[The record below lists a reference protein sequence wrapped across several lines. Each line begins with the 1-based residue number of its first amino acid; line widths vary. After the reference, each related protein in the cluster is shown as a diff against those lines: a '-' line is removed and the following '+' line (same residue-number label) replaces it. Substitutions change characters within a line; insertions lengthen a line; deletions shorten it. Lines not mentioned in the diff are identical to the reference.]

1 LTYITYVI
9 QCSCDVFVFRGDI
22 VEKAARYT
30 ILIVDDNE
38 NNLFSLKSLIEEYID
53 ARVIR
58 ADCGPKALQELS
70 KNDVDLIIL
79 DIQMEDMDGFEI
91 ASLIKRRKKT
101 MDIPIV
107 FLTASFTN
115 EEFKQR
121 GFAIGAVDYLT
132 KPIDEYQLMNRIN
145 VYLRIIEKERSL
157 NLELERKVK
166 EQTREL
172 RIAKEAAEAANEA
185 KSMFL
190 ANISHELRTPL
201 NIIMSINQMLRL
213 YLNNNNLDKKQVE
226 KKINMQV
233 QNCYRLLRLV
243 NNLIDITKMDSG
255 HFELIK
261 TKGNI
266 VQIVESITM
275 SVVEYIEDK
284 GIRLIF
290 DTDTEEAS
298 LFFDSDAIERIV
310 LNLLSNA
317 IKFTPSGGS
326 IFVNLKRLKDG
337 VEISIKDTGVGIDK
351 EKISIIFERFKQA
364 DELLTRRHEGSGIG
378 LSLVKSLVQMH
389 DGSIE
394 VYSEEEKGTEFV
406 VILPAGNEDES
417 VSHFINSVYDDKQRV
432 VEKINIE
439 FSDIYF

>member
-1 LTYITYVI
+1 MLYNIYGKF
-9 QCSCDVFVFRGDI
+9 FVFRGDVVGI
-22 VEKAARYT
+22 TTSYT

-38 NNLFSLKSLIEEYID
+38 NNLFSLKSLIEEYIN
-53 ARVIR
+53 ARVIK
-58 ADCGPKALQELS
+58 ADCGPRALQELS

-91 ASLIKRRKKT
+91 ASLIKQRKKT
-101 MDIPIV
+101 RDIPIV
-107 FLTASFTN
+107 FLTASYTN

-121 GFAIGAVDYLT
+121 GFEIGAVDYLT
-132 KPIDEYQLMNRIN
+132 KPIDEYQLINRIN

-157 NLELERKVK
+157 NIELEQKVR
-166 EQTREL
+166 EQTMEL

-201 NIIMSINQMLRL
+201 NIIMSINQMLKL
-213 YLNNNNLDKKQVE
+213 YLNNNELDKSQVE
-226 KKINMQV
+226 KKVNMQV

-243 NNLIDITKMDSG
+243 NNLIDITKIDSG
-255 HFELIK
+255 HFEIIK
-261 TKGNI
+261 RKGNI
-266 VQIVESITM
+266 VQIVECITM

-284 GIRLIF
+284 GINLIF
-290 DTDTEEAS
+290 DTDIEENT
-298 LFFDSDAIERIV
+298 FYFDPDAIERIV

-317 IKFTPSGGS
+317 IKYTPSGGC
-326 IFVNLKRLKDG
+326 IFVNLQNVEGG
-337 VEISIKDTGVGIDK
+337 VIISIKDTGVGIN
-351 EKISIIFERFKQA
+351 EGKINVIFERFKQV

-389 DGSIE
+389 GGSIE
-394 VYSEEEKGTEFV
+394 VHSEEEKGTEFLV
-406 VILPAGNEDES
+406 MLPAGNEDES
-417 VSHFINSVYDDKQRV
+417 TKNYISSVYDDKQRV

>member
-1 LTYITYVI
+1 
-9 QCSCDVFVFRGDI
+9 
-22 VEKAARYT
+22 
-30 ILIVDDNE
+30 
-38 NNLFSLKSLIEEYID
+38 
-53 ARVIR
+53 
-58 ADCGPKALQELS
+58 
-70 KNDVDLIIL
+70 
-79 DIQMEDMDGFEI
+79 
-91 ASLIKRRKKT
+91 
-101 MDIPIV
+101 
-107 FLTASFTN
+107 
-115 EEFKQR
+115 
-121 GFAIGAVDYLT
+121 
-132 KPIDEYQLMNRIN
+132 
-145 VYLRIIEKERSL
+145 
-157 NLELERKVK
+157 
-166 EQTREL
+166 
-172 RIAKEAAEAANEA
+172 
-185 KSMFL
+185 
-190 ANISHELRTPL
+190 
-201 NIIMSINQMLRL
+201 
-213 YLNNNNLDKKQVE
+213 VE

>member
-1 LTYITYVI
+1 
-9 QCSCDVFVFRGDI
+9 
-22 VEKAARYT
+22 
-30 ILIVDDNE
+30 
-38 NNLFSLKSLIEEYID
+38 
-53 ARVIR
+53 
-58 ADCGPKALQELS
+58 
-70 KNDVDLIIL
+70 
-79 DIQMEDMDGFEI
+79 
-91 ASLIKRRKKT
+91 
-101 MDIPIV
+101 
-107 FLTASFTN
+107 
-115 EEFKQR
+115 
-121 GFAIGAVDYLT
+121 
-132 KPIDEYQLMNRIN
+132 MNRIN

-290 DTDTEEAS
+290 DTDTEETL
-298 LFFDSDAIERIV
+298 LFFDYDAIERIV

-326 IFVNLKRLKDG
+326 IFVNLKSLKDG
-337 VEISIKDTGVGIDK
+337 VKISIKDTGVGIDK

-389 DGSIE
+389 DGTIE